1 MRYKKQLSILI
12 LAGLLLGL
20 TVLTAGAAG
29 LFVEPEVT
37 VLYTLDGEGGAG
49 TFGWVAAS
57 LGDLNGDGAPETVVT
72 APFIAGPAGNFA
84 GKIYVYD
91 GATGALLHDT
101 VGTRFAVFGHSVT
114 TAGDVDGDG
123 TPDYVVGAPT
133 LDVFG
138 VGFGLT
144 GQTFVYSGA
153 DHSLLLTLDG
163 PGGAAFGASV
173 AGAGDVNGD
182 GHADIFVGSTFASNV
197 QNNGGQVALYSG
209 ADGSLLWVVDG
220 AFAGGFLGSAVGA
233 LGDVSGDGVPDVVAG
248 AQGAGTRARG
258 EAYAFSGVDGSLLFT
273 MKPVGLPG
281 GTPGTFGQYHASA
294 AADVNGDGITD
305 IYIGDYSARR
315 GQSQGPNAVAS
326 GTGRSYIFSG
336 ADGSRLYVFDAEQN
350 GDGLG
355 PGRGVGDV
363 NGDGYG
369 DIFTAA
375 YTSSAGAAS
384 GGKGYLY
391 SGQDGALLRTMTG
404 TMAGVSLGVDALAVG
419 DVNGDGYIDY
429 MLTGFGV
436 AHVIAGT
443 P

>member
-1 MRYKKQLSILI
+1 MQRKKLTFSLV
-12 LAGLLLGL
+12 LAGLLLSI
-20 TVLTAGAAG
+20 TALAAAAAG

-37 VLYTLDGEGGAG
+37 VLYTLDGDGGAG

-57 LGDLNGDGAPETVVT
+57 PGDLNGDGAPETIVT
-72 APFIAGPAGNFA
+72 APFITGPAGNLS

-91 GATGALLHDT
+91 GATGGLLHDET
-101 VGTRFAVFGHSVT
+101 GGQFSLFGHSAAA
-114 TAGDVDGDG
+114 AGDINGDG
-123 TPDYVVGAPT
+123 TPDYVIGAPT

-153 DHSLLLTLDG
+153 DHSLLLTLTG
-163 PGGAAFGASV
+163 PGGSAFGASV
-173 AGAGDVNGD
+173 AGAGDVDGD
-182 GHADIFVGSTFASNV
+182 GLADILVGSTYATGAQS
-197 QNNGGQVALYSG
+197 NGGQAALYSG
-209 ADGSLLWVVDG
+209 VDGSLLWSVDG
-220 AFAGGFLGSAVGA
+220 AFAQGFLGSAVGA

-248 AQGAGTRARG
+248 AQGAGRRAHG
-258 EAYAFSGVDGSLLFT
+258 EAYALSGVDGTVLFT
-273 MKPVGLPG
+273 MTPVGLPSQ
-281 GTPGTFGQYHASA
+281 PSTFAQYHASA
-294 AADVNGDGITD
+294 APDVNGDGITD
-305 IYIGDYSARR
+305 IYVGDYNARR

-375 YTSSAGAAS
+375 YTSSAGATS

-391 SGQDGALLRTMTG
+391 SGQDGSLLRTMTG
-404 TMAGVSLGVDALAVG
+404 TTANVSLGVDALAVG
-419 DVNGDGYIDY
+419 DVNGDGHTDY